1 MIFRR
6 IKAHVENE
14 NWFAVGIDFFIV
26 VVGVFIG
33 LQVAN
38 WNEARILKTEEAA
51 FLMRLHQ
58 ETVSAEA
65 LILGSI
71 GRQNRRFQAFESG
84 LTKLAA
90 EVPDPLTTDECQG
103 LSASAIV
110 SSAVPIL
117 PSVEE
122 LQQNR
127 GMDLIS
133 DAELKRALSSISQ
146 AARYID
152 DLVEKRGRY
161 ISDPSQNY
169 PDLMQ
174 LRHYIDERGEV
185 RVAATCDH
193 LEMRRN
199 QRFLNAMTMNLDFQ
213 DALQQ
218 RVVLIESGFSDLR
231 HRLDQLVGETPI
243 AEPPV

>member
-6 IKAHVENE
+6 IKAHVEKE
-14 NWFAVGIDFFIV
+14 NWFAVGVDFAIV
-26 VVGVFIG
+26 VIGVFIG
-33 LQVAN
+33 IQVAN
-38 WNEARILKTEEAA
+38 WNETRILKDEEAA
-51 FLMRLHQ
+51 FLIRLHQ
-58 ETVSAEA
+58 ETVSAET
-65 LILGSI
+65 LIHRTI
-71 GRQNRRFQAFESG
+71 GRQRGRFQAFASG

-90 EVPDPLTTDECQG
+90 EDLNPLTLEECQA

-133 DAELKRALSSISQ
+133 DPELKRALSSISQ
-146 AARYID
+146 GASYID

-161 ISDPSQNY
+161 VSDPSQTF
-169 PDLMQ
+169 PELIQ
-174 LRHYIDERGEV
+174 IRHYFDESGEV

-193 LEMRRN
+193 VEMRSNR
-199 QRFLNAMTMNLDFQ
+199 RFLNAMTMNLDIQ
-213 DALQQ
+213 DALQH
-218 RVVLIESGFSDLR
+218 RVLRVENGFSDLR
-231 HRLDQLVGETPI
+231 KRLDQLVGETPE
-243 AEPPV
+243 AEAAE

>member
-6 IKAHVENE
+6 IKAHIEKE
-14 NWFAVGIDFFIV
+14 NWFAVFIDFAIV

-33 LQVAN
+33 IQVAN
-38 WNEARILKTEEAA
+38 WNETRILKTEEAA
-51 FLMRLHQ
+51 FLTRLNQ

-65 LILGSI
+65 LIRGSI
-71 GRQNRRFQAFESG
+71 GRQNRRFQVFASG

-90 EVPDPLTTDECQG
+90 EDPYPLTDDECQG

-133 DAELKRALSSISQ
+133 DTELKRALSSISQ

-152 DLVEKRGRY
+152 DLVEKRSRY
-161 ISDPSQNY
+161 IADPSQNY
-169 PDLMQ
+169 PSLMQ
-174 LRHYIDERGEV
+174 IRHYFDESGEV

-213 DALQQ
+213 DALQK
-218 RVVLIESGFSDLR
+218 RVVLIETGFSDLR
-231 HRLDQLVGETPI
+231 KRLDQLVGETN
-243 AEPPV
+243 EGGDE

>member
-1 MIFRR
+1 MLLRR
-6 IKAHVENE
+6 ITKHVKDQ

-33 LQVAN
+33 IQVAN

-51 FLMRLHQ
+51 FLVRLHQ

-65 LILGSI
+65 LILGNI
-71 GRQNRRFQAFESG
+71 GRQNGRFQAFESG
-84 LTKLAA
+84 LTKLTA
-90 EVPDPLTTDECQG
+90 EAPDPLTADECQG

-127 GMDLIS
+127 GMDLVS

-152 DLVEKRGRY
+152 DLVEKRSRY
-161 ISDPSQNY
+161 ISEPGQNY
-169 PDLMQ
+169 PDLMK
-174 LRHYIDERGEV
+174 LRHYIDESGEV
-185 RVAATCDH
+185 RVAATCDY
-193 LEMRRN
+193 LAMRRN
-199 QRFLNAMTMNLDFQ
+199 QRFLNAMTTNLDFQ
-213 DALQQ
+213 DALQK
-218 RVVLIESGFSDLR
+218 RVALLENGFSDLR

-243 AEPPV
+243 AEPLE

>member
-6 IKAHVENE
+6 LKAHVEKE
-14 NWFAVGIDFFIV
+14 NWFAVFIDFAIV

-38 WNEARILKTEEAA
+38 WNETRILKSEEAA
-51 FLMRLHQ
+51 FLMRLQ
-58 ETVSAEA
+58 EDTVNAEA

-71 GRQNRRFQAFESG
+71 GRQRSRFQAFESG
-84 LTKLAA
+84 LTKLASGD
-90 EVPDPLTTDECQG
+90 PRPLTADECQG

-110 SSAVPIL
+110 SSAIPIL

-127 GMDLIS
+127 GMNLIS
-133 DAELKRALSSISQ
+133 DPELKRALSSMSQ

-169 PDLMQ
+169 PDLLQ
-174 LRHYIDERGEV
+174 LRHYSDESGEV
-185 RVAATCDH
+185 RVAATCDDQA
-193 LEMRRN
+193 MRQN

-213 DALQQ
+213 DALQN
-218 RVVLIESGFSDLR
+218 RVVLVETGFSDLR
-231 HRLDQLVGETPI
+231 QRLDQLVGAR
-243 AEPPV
+243 AEGDD

>member
-6 IKAHVENE
+6 LKAHVEKE
-14 NWFAVGIDFFIV
+14 NWFAVLIDFAIV

-33 LQVAN
+33 IQVAN
-38 WNEARILKTEEAA
+38 WNETRILKTEEAA
-51 FLMRLHQ
+51 FLTRLHQ

-71 GRQNRRFQAFESG
+71 GRQNRRFQAFASG

-90 EVPDPLTTDECQG
+90 EDPDPLTADECQG

-133 DAELKRALSSISQ
+133 DTELKRALSSISQ

-152 DLVEKRGRY
+152 DLVEKRSRY

-169 PDLMQ
+169 PSLMQ
-174 LRHYIDERGEV
+174 LRHYFDETGEV
-185 RVAATCDH
+185 RVSATCDH
-193 LEMRRN
+193 LEMRKN

-213 DALQQ
+213 DSLQR
-218 RVVLIESGFSDLR
+218 RVVLIETGFSDLR
-231 HRLDQLVGETPI
+231 KRLDQLVGETYQGGD
-243 AEPPV
+243 E